1 MLWFEE
7 WKIINMKKYL
17 KIILSCISCFLLVVS
32 TIFGYLYA
40 VNLSK
45 IKEKQAQLSD
55 INEIINNNDG
65 SFYCDSNYKIFW
77 GRWKIT
83 KIIGENIKYGAD
95 KDANNLIGVEYQLE
109 EQIISVS
116 NAIYSDFPVYQYY
129 VVDNDTISVK
139 ENIPILIDMPTP
151 KDLGL
156 NGDFVI
162 FVSVLSRWQQDFEL
176 NFYIK
181 DSETLILY
189 ANNAF
194 YEMKLI
200 DHGKG

>member
-1 MLWFEE
+1 MVNV
-7 WKIINMKKYL
+7 KRSL
-17 KIILSCISCFLLVVS
+17 KIILSCISCILLAAS
-32 TIFGYLYA
+32 IIFGYSYV
-40 VNLSK
+40 VNLNR
-45 IKEKQAQLSD
+45 INEKKAQLSD

-65 SFYCDSNYKIFW
+65 NFYCDSNYKLFW
-77 GRWKIT
+77 GRWKVT
-83 KIIGENIKYGAD
+83 KIIGENSKYGAD
-95 KDANNLIGVEYQLE
+95 KDADALIGVEYQLE
-109 EQIISVS
+109 EQIISIS
-116 NAIYSDFPVYQYY
+116 NAMYSDFPVYQYY
-129 VVDNDTISVK
+129 VVANDAKSVK
-139 ENIPILIDMPTP
+139 EDIPILADMPTP
-151 KDLGL
+151 ENLDLS
-156 NGDFVI
+156 GDFVI